1 MITSL
6 YRVLA
11 KDFLFR
17 LRGNR
22 QRGVG
27 TQRAFVK
34 GRPILDFC
42 VNQNYLMEEYGVK
55 RKVEV

>member
-42 VNQNYLMEEYGVK
+42 VNQNYLMEEYGV
-55 RKVEV
+55 